1 HSRREA
7 PGRQVGC
14 PNTAV
19 GRMPGHAGQRCVTRI
34 SEAIMVDARSMAA
47 ALVGIGLL
55 GCTTLACQPAT
66 IVVAQKEERARV
78 GNVSQGLYRTT
89 GTERLG
95 PGEAASGGRGDWW
108 RCHRGDW
115 YRVSADVF
123 AAADVDRFLEV
134 CR

>member
-1 HSRREA
+1 
-7 PGRQVGC
+7 
-14 PNTAV
+14 
-19 GRMPGHAGQRCVTRI
+19 
-34 SEAIMVDARSMAA
+34 MVDARSMAA

-89 GTERLG
+89 GTERLEPVEA
-95 PGEAASGGRGDWW
+95 PGVVREYWVRSD
-108 RCHRGDW
+108 RGDW